1 MPVESQ
7 FEKIDLKGAYN
18 KLLVIDIDGVLAVEQ
33 NALPLEQRSVIGEA
47 RNALNILR
55 QKGYKIL
62 LFTSRFRSQ
71 KKATVEWLERYSL
84 PFDDILFGKPR
95 GILYIDDRA
104 YRFRGWKQFLEDVE
118 L

>member
-1 MPVESQ
+1 MESQ
-7 FEKIDLKGAYN
+7 SEKIDLKSAYN

-33 NALPLEQRSVIGEA
+33 NALPLEQRSVISEA
-47 RNALNILR
+47 QNALNLLR
-55 QKGYKIL
+55 QKGYTIL

-71 KKATVEWLERYSL
+71 KKATVEWLEKHCI

-104 YRFRGWKQFLEDVE
+104 YRFRGWKQFFEDVE
-118 L
+118 I